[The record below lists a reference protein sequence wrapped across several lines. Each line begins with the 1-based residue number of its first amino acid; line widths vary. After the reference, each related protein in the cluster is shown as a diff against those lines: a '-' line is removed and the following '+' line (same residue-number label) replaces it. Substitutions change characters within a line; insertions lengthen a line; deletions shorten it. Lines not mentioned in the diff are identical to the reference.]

1 MPQLGPRT
9 EERGTLSRLLGVSNE
24 GHLKGCDVIELF
36 DTPDKDDRSTAERS
50 ATVTTMLE
58 QMASMEHQAAIAT
71 AESAEQ
77 RRADAEEKLARR
89 KELLE
94 NAPATGI
101 VKNLENAEVAVSNAE
116 RALTKTEQ
124 DIKALRGD
132 YFGDVRRPPSEPL
145 QDTTPSPAPV
155 VADSASAGNGDALK
169 SKARVRAF
177 EIIDRQRAKD
187 LYPSQET
194 IADEIAK
201 EFRAA
206 GLVGADG

>member
-1 MPQLGPRT
+1 MQICFGDD
-9 EERGTLSRLLGVSNE
+9 E
-24 GHLKGCDVIELF
+24 GKNFALVDLH
-36 DTPDKDDRSTAERS
+36 
-50 ATVTTMLE
+50 
-58 QMASMEHQAAIAT
+58 
-71 AESAEQ
+71 
-77 RRADAEEKLARR
+77 RR
-89 KELLE
+89 K
-94 NAPATGI
+94 
-101 VKNLENAEVAVSNAE
+101 
-116 RALTKTEQ
+116 R
-124 DIKALRGD
+124 D

-206 GLVGADG
+206 DLVGADGKPLSGATIKRHALKGISSAIGKQLSTTIRRGK